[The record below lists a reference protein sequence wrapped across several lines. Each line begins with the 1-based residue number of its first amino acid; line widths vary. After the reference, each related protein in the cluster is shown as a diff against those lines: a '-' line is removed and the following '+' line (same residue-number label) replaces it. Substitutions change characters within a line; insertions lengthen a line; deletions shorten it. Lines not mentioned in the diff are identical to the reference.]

1 MSTINCQSGYQAQMS
16 PRTMM
21 DRRIESAVSVG
32 SISDVDQTAMESA
45 LDNIDSVL
53 SSSSGSDISG
63 KLDPKDMK
71 SRIDSL
77 IEDQVSGG
85 TLTEEQ
91 ASQLQALFQQGP
103 PSASG
108 SSTSSDSGESDGM
121 ALGGVRGPRGP
132 GGPPPPPP
140 SDEDETDSTTTTGV
154 QATAMDRLNSLIAF
168 LENLRSSMGSDTYG
182 SSATSSS
189 SSDNSGLVVNAT
201 A

>member
-16 PRTMM
+16 PRMMM
-21 DRRIESAVSVG
+21 DRRIESAVSAG

-45 LDNIDSVL
+45 LDNIDSAL
-53 SSSSGSDISG
+53 SSSGSEISG

-77 IEDQVSGG
+77 IEDQVSSG

-108 SSTSSDSGESDGM
+108 SSSSGESDSM

-140 SDEDETDSTTTTGV
+140 STGEDETDEDSSTTTGA

-182 SSATSSS
+182 ASATSSS

>member
-21 DRRIESAVSVG
+21 DRRIESAVSAG

-45 LDNIDSVL
+45 LDNIDSAL
-53 SSSSGSDISG
+53 SSSGSEISG

-77 IEDQVSGG
+77 IKDQVSSG

-108 SSTSSDSGESDGM
+108 SSSDSGESDSM

-140 SDEDETDSTTTTGV
+140 SGEDETDEDSTTTTGV

-182 SSATSSS
+182 SSATSSN